1 MKFEKGSPPE
11 QLQAGRAEAATRE
24 RQSRR
29 EENEDLG
36 VFSFWKLCP
45 REKAFTCLL
54 FSNNF
59 LVTENIN
66 RNKHI
71 R

>member
-1 MKFEKGSPPE
+1 MEFEKGSPPE

-36 VFSFWKLCP
+36 FFFFLETVPERKSFFGLP
-45 REKAFTCLL
+45 
-54 FSNNF
+54 N
-59 LVTENIN
+59 
-66 RNKHI
+66 
-71 R
+71 